1 MYSQLK
7 QSAAC
12 QLTEIPSGK
21 REQVIC
27 ERGGRDME
35 GSKLEKNTF
44 KTKHFCFLSYFPI
57 LAQKWL
63 SRPQSCLECLGR
75 NISGN
80 HTYSYK

>member
-1 MYSQLK
+1 M

-27 ERGGRDME
+27 EREEE
-35 GSKLEKNTF
+35 GTRRAASWKNILSKQNIF
-44 KTKHFCFLSYFPI
+44 VFCLISPEV

-63 SRPQSCLECLGR
+63 SRPQSYLECLGK